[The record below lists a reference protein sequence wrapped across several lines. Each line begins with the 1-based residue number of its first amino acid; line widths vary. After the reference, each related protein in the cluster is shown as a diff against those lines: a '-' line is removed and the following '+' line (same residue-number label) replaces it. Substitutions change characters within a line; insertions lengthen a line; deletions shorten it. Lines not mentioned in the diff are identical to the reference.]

1 MHCERVNE
9 RIQHL
14 VVCHVK
20 LALEQ
25 PQVCVAGSWRS
36 GVCKQEVYATGTVP
50 DAWVIEQGLPEQ
62 NVQRWDPKM
71 AGVS

>member
-1 MHCERVNE
+1 MWRE
-9 RIQHL
+9 
-14 VVCHVK
+14 
-20 LALEQ
+20 
-25 PQVCVAGSWRS
+25 AGGL

-62 NVQRWDPKM
+62 NVQRLDPKM